1 MDFSEFET
9 ARGGIWRICA
19 VIDYATKH
27 CLAATV
33 TPTPRGQDA
42 LGCLRRAVVEAERV
56 PDLDDLRADR
66 GVMDVV
72 DADTT

>member
-19 VIDYATKH
+19 VIDYPTKY
-27 CLAATV
+27 CLAAT
-33 TPTPRGQDA
+33 PTSRGQDA

-56 PDLDDLRADR
+56 LETRPAPRSGALRIR
-66 GVMDVV
+66 HLR
-72 DADTT
+72 